1 MLGESDATLVS
12 FFFWNQLL
20 MLSPSVSTQSK
31 KAREGDGEN
40 QNIWSPDD
48 AQISG
53 FTTSRKPIRVLVA
66 TELEV
71 VDKMSVS
78 SIKGPRCSRLLH
90 VSQHHEGI
98 THPAAAVLHGSALQR
113 CSSCGAARMECAAA
127 ARMAAHHIDENHD
140 HGYKFKLSEIKGN
153 KVEKEVMANCFV
165 RISVRNGD
173 ARVRN
178 YHCDTRK
185 VKTDSE
191 MVMLCPDCSNLISL
205 HDPDGMKSVK
215 EAVQRVNGNPTNQ
228 NYFILKDVGRIE
240 TWWILGMNMHY
251 GAEIALVESH
261 CPMGSRILPEACKP
275 LCPDRARH
283 AFCRSSCSK
292 SEGFESVECDY
303 YPPMI
308 LWGFLLPLL
317 VMALLSKKGSVICPH
332 STHSTAMDRTQLSTP
347 FAPGPCYVLL
357 SQWILGMNMHYGA
370 EIALVES
377 HCPMGSRILPEAC
390 KPLCPDRARHAFC
403 RSSCSKSEGFESV
416 ECDYYPPMREPICS
430 PEDTV
435 GLPAPPAGDG
445 PPEQERQR
453 HMPPFHSFHC
463 HGSDAAIHPICPW
476 PRPEPR
482 GTA

>member
-1 MLGESDATLVS
+1 MYLSIMKGLPTL
-12 FFFWNQLL
+12 LL
-20 MLSPSVSTQSK
+20 LCSTALLCS
-31 KAREGDGEN
+31 AAPAVEPVTCSEDG
-40 QNIWSPDD
+40 
-48 AQISG
+48 G
-53 FTTSRKPIRVLVA
+53 
-66 TELEV
+66 
-71 VDKMSVS
+71 
-78 SIKGPRCSRLLH
+78 
-90 VSQHHEGI
+90 
-98 THPAAAVLHGSALQR
+98 
-113 CSSCGAARMECAAA
+113 AAA
-127 ARMAAHHIDENHD
+127 ARMAAHHIDENHN

-215 EAVQRVNGNPTNQ
+215 EAVQRVNRNPTNQ

-292 SEGFESVECDY
+292 SEDSS
-303 YPPMI
+303 
-308 LWGFLLPLL
+308 
-317 VMALLSKKGSVICPH
+317 LLSAI
-332 STHSTAMDRTQLSTP
+332 TTL
-347 FAPGPCYVLL
+347 
-357 SQWILGMNMHYGA
+357 QW
-370 EIALVES
+370 
-377 HCPMGSRILPEAC
+377 P
-390 KPLCPDRARHAFC
+390 K
-403 RSSCSKSEGFESV
+403 
-416 ECDYYPPMREPICS
+416 
-430 PEDTV
+430 DTV